1 MSKQIICITGGA
13 NGLGRE
19 LAASLSHQHKV
30 IIFDVDEKLTSTVA
44 KQFDCDFCLC
54 DVTDFKTL
62 QNSINEVIKKYDHIN
77 CFINNA
83 GLYIDGPIET
93 NDPQKIK
100 KVIEINTIA
109 PMYVANILVPIFKSQ
124 NSGTILNISSTAALH
139 PKANNSVYHASKWGL
154 NGFSQS
160 IQDELSSSNI
170 KIIDI
175 CPGVMKTKFTQGT
188 DTDLSQSLDPEEVV
202 KAINFV
208 LSLKDST
215 TIPSLTIK
223 HL

>member
-1 MSKQIICITGGA
+1 MSEQIICITGGS

-19 LAASLSHQHKV
+19 LAASLSHQNKV
-30 IIFDVDEKLTSTVA
+30 IIFDIDEKLTSTVA
-44 KQFDCDFCLC
+44 KQFDCDFFIC
-54 DVTDFKTL
+54 DVTDFNSLKH
-62 QNSINEVIKKYDHIN
+62 SINEVIKKYDRID

-83 GLYIDGPIET
+83 GIYIDGPIET

-100 KVIEINTIA
+100 KVIELNTIA
-109 PMYVANILVPIFKSQ
+109 SMYVANILIPLLKAQ
-124 NSGTILNISSTAALH
+124 KSGTILNISSTAALH

-154 NGFSQS
+154 SGFSQS
-160 IQDELSSSNI
+160 LQLELSESNI

-175 CPGVMKTKFTQGT
+175 CPGLMKTKFTDGT
-188 DTDLSQSLDPEEVV
+188 NTDISNAIDPQEVV
-202 KAINFV
+202 KAINFI
-208 LSLKDST
+208 LSLKHSI